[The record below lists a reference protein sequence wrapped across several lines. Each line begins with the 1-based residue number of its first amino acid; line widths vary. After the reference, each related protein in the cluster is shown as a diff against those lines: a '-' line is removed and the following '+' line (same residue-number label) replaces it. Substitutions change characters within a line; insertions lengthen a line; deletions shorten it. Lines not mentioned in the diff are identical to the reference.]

1 MPPKEAWYYVCPIS
15 LFDWGLFEHYYPN
28 YPVPT
33 EFNADKIDYIILQ
46 RERVMTI
53 KDVCQNENAPTY
65 EISKDT
71 FKWGRPMR
79 KGDLFVITAYGIL
92 ADRYVCLALPN

>member
-28 YPVPT
+28 YPVPV
-33 EFNADKIDYIILQ
+33 EFNADYIDQIILK
-46 RERVMTI
+46 RERVVSI
-53 KDVCQNENAPTY
+53 KEKCKY
-65 EISKDT
+65 EHMCYEHSKDA
-71 FKWGRPMR
+71 FKTEMPLQ